1 MLLRDFMKA
10 SARKLE
16 TLYPS
21 HEAESIVRI
30 LVEDMLGL
38 DRSAILSDPL
48 REIPDCKSAP
58 AAGAGGEEDGVGF
71 MDLNKAVDRLLGGEP
86 VQYVTGRAAFYG
98 RNFRVSPSVL
108 IPRQET
114 EILVHE
120 VLSRLRDFSRPS
132 SASLP
137 SQSSPLSP
145 SSVSPA
151 MAGLRILDLCTGSGC
166 IAWTL
171 AAELPGSEVTAVDVS
186 DAALSV
192 AASQPIPIPNPP
204 IFLKADVLAASPAD
218 ALAASL
224 ADVPA
229 GLPADK
235 DIPEPSLPGGG
246 YDIIVA
252 NPPYVR
258 DSERGLMHRN
268 VLEHE
273 PEIAL
278 FVRDEDPLI
287 FYRAIARIAAAC
299 LSDSPDS
306 FGIVEINEA
315 FASEVGA
322 IFLDAGFSRINVIC
336 DFCNKSR
343 HILFLK

>member
-1 MLLRDFMKA
+1 MKA

-38 DRSAILSDPL
+38 DRSAILSDPF

-71 MDLNKAVDRLLGGEP
+71 LDLNEAVERLLGGEP

-114 EILVHE
+114 ELLVHE
-120 VLSRLRDFSRPS
+120 VLSRLRASSRSS

-151 MAGLRILDLCTGSGC
+151 LAGLRILDLCTGSGC

-186 DAALSV
+186 EAALSV

-218 ALAASL
+218 LLAASP
-224 ADVPA
+224 AEAPA

-235 DIPEPSLPGGG
+235 AVPEQSLPGGG
-246 YDIIVA
+246 YDILVA

-322 IFLDAGFSRINVIC
+322 IFLDAGFSRINVIR

-343 HILFLK
+343 HILFSK

>member
-38 DRSAILSDPL
+38 DRSAILSDPF

-71 MDLNKAVDRLLGGEP
+71 VDLNEAVERLLGGEP

-120 VLSRLRDFSRPS
+120 VLVRISDSSRLRGVSRPS
-132 SASLP
+132 SA
-137 SQSSPLSP
+137 
-145 SSVSPA
+145 SPA

-204 IFLKADVLAASPAD
+204 IFLKADVLAVSPADILAASPAD
-218 ALAASL
+218 A
-224 ADVPA
+224 PA
-229 GLPADK
+229 GRPADK
-235 DIPEPSLPGGG
+235 AVPEQSPLRGS
-246 YDIIVA
+246 YDILVA

-322 IFLDAGFSRINVIC
+322 IFLDAGFSRINEIG

-343 HILFLK
+343 HILFSK

>member
-1 MLLRDFMKA
+1 MKA

-38 DRSAILSDPL
+38 DRSAILSDPF
-48 REIPDCKSAP
+48 REIPS
-58 AAGAGGEEDGVGF
+58 F
-71 MDLNKAVDRLLGGEP
+71 MDLNEAVERLLGGEP

-120 VLSRLRDFSRPS
+120 VLSRLRDSSR
-132 SASLP
+132 
-137 SQSSPLSP
+137 
-145 SSVSPA
+145 
-151 MAGLRILDLCTGSGC
+151 LRILDLCTGSGC

-218 ALAASL
+218 VLAAST

-235 DIPEPSLPGGG
+235 DIPEQSPLRGS
-246 YDIIVA
+246 YDILVA

-258 DSERGLMHRN
+258 DSERGLMHKN

-322 IFLDAGFSRINVIC
+322 IFLDAGFSRINVIG

-343 HILFLK
+343 HILFSK

>member
-38 DRSAILSDPL
+38 DRSAILSDPF
-48 REIPDCKSAP
+48 REIPS
-58 AAGAGGEEDGVGF
+58 F
-71 MDLNKAVDRLLGGEP
+71 MDLNEAVERLLGGEP

-120 VLSRLRDFSRPS
+120 VLSRLRGVSRPS

-145 SSVSPA
+145 SSASPA
-151 MAGLRILDLCTGSGC
+151 TTGLRILDLCTGSGC

-171 AAELPGSEVTAVDVS
+171 AAELPGSEVTAVDIS

-218 ALAASL
+218 
-224 ADVPA
+224 VPA

-235 DIPEPSLPGGG
+235 VVPEPSLPGGG

-343 HILFLK
+343 HILFSK